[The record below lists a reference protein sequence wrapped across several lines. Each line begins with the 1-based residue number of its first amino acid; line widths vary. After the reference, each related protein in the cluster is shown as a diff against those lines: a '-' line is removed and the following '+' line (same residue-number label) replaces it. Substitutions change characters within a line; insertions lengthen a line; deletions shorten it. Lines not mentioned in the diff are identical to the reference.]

1 MRLALGKCVTQEG
14 QREVRITI
22 QENENETLLTLEGRI
37 AGPWAE
43 ELRRVWYKKAPQ
55 FAQGKLLIDI
65 CNVIYADAEGTRVL
79 KEIYFHTRCEVI
91 AHTPWTQHLAREISG
106 EKQTQY

>member
-1 MRLALGKCVTQEG
+1 M
-14 QREVRITI
+14 RITI
-22 QENENETLLTLEGRI
+22 KENGDETLLTLEGRV

-55 FAQGKLLIDI
+55 LAEGKLLIDI
-65 CNVIYADAEGTRVL
+65 CNVIYADDAGTRVL

-91 AHTPWTQHLAREISG
+91 ARTPWTQHLAREISG
-106 EKQTQY
+106 ETQNHY